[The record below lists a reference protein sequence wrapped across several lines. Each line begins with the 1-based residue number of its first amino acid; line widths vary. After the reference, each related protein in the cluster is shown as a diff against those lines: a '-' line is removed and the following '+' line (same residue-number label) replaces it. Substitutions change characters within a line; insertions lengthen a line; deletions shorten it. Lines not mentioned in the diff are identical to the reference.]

1 MSEAGHVAFIA
12 SELVSLLGRA
22 GHTHLLPAMLTDL
35 YDCMGDVYPTLLA
48 ATAPDWINRS
58 LNPDAIGGGFGSR
71 VIVVTAEGPKRRIAW
86 PEGGSE
92 EDFIERCRMLL
103 RHVGG
108 SIHLTPDAQRLYK
121 QWYTTRETA
130 TDGYAAAF
138 DSRAADHILKVAGLL
153 ALGRGDAELHRSD
166 LRAAT
171 TLVGHARAAG
181 GSVFDGAHSHAP
193 GPRDDA
199 LAARIADLTSV
210 LEARGRD
217 WISQRDLTQRFNH
230 KLNARGLRNILD
242 VMHDLRMVQ
251 RTETQGR
258 TGRPATL
265 WRGTTLLLTVE
276 PEIVLEQVDR
286 SR

>member
-1 MSEAGHVAFIA
+1 
-12 SELVSLLGRA
+12 
-22 GHTHLLPAMLTDL
+22 MLTDL
-35 YDCMGDVYPTLLA
+35 YDCNGAVYPTLLA

-92 EDFIERCRMLL
+92 DEFITQCQRCLGALL
-103 RHVGG
+103 PPL
-108 SIHLTPDAQRLYK
+108 SITLTPDAQRLYK

-130 TDGYAAAF
+130 TNGYAAAF

-153 ALGRGDAELHRSD
+153 ALGRGDAELHRHD

-258 TGRPATL
+258 RTAATL
-265 WRGTTLLLTVE
+265 WRG
-276 PEIVLEQVDR
+276 R
-286 SR
+286 HCC